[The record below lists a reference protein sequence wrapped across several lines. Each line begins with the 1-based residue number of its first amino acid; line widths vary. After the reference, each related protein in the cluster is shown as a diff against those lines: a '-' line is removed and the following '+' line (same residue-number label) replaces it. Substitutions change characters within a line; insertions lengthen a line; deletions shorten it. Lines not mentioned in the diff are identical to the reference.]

1 MNDPSMNATAP
12 TVSAPFISAPTVSTF
27 AVPVIATQT
36 AVRDRIASI
45 DVYRGMVMF
54 LMLAEMLHLYGLKDV
69 FQGEGWLAKG
79 AQWLAVHTTHVPW
92 RGGSLHDMIQP
103 SFTFLVGTAMA
114 FSLVS
119 RKASGQSWDTL
130 FFHALIRSLILI
142 LLGIFLRS
150 LGKPATNFTFDDTL
164 TQIGLGYW
172 ILFLLSGLSTPRLM
186 VALVVI
192 LLGYWFAFVVY
203 PSPGEYF
210 PYSQY
215 GVPATW
221 PEHYEGIASHF
232 NKNSNLAWAV
242 DRWWMNLFPRNKVYQ
257 FSSGGYATLSFIP
270 TLGTMLLGL
279 LAGRILQG
287 NSSKPAKQIWLWIS
301 AALCVGAAIAID
313 AEGWCPIVKRIWT
326 PTWVLWSGGL
336 CFVWLAVLNLVCD
349 IAGFKRWGSF
359 FLVIGAN
366 SIVAYVMSW
375 TLKEPIRLAIERH
388 FGFLVTRLDECV
400 GWMVKPLVQTEQS
413 PSFRPMLLGAL
424 TLAIMWMVLL
434 WMYRRKIFVKI

>member
-1 MNDPSMNATAP
+1 MNATAP
-12 TVSAPFISAPTVSTF
+12 NVSAPNVSAPTISES
-27 AVPVIATQT
+27 AVPVTATQT
-36 AVRDRIASI
+36 AVRDRIASVDI
-45 DVYRGMVMF
+45 YRGMVMF

-69 FQGEGWLAKG
+69 FQGEGWLAQG
-79 AQWLAVHTTHVPW
+79 AQWLALHTTHVPW

-114 FSLVS
+114 FSLVA
-119 RKASGQSWDTL
+119 RNARGQSWDAM
-130 FFHALIRSLILI
+130 FFHAVIRSLILI
-142 LLGIFLRS
+142 FLGIFLRS

-172 ILFLLSGLSTPRLM
+172 ILFLLSGLSTPRLIL
-186 VALVVI
+186 ALGVI

-215 GVPATW
+215 GVPANW

-279 LAGRILQG
+279 LAGRILRG
-287 NSSKPAKQIWLWIS
+287 NSSKLAKQIWLWIS
-301 AALCVGAAIAID
+301 AALCIGMAVAID
-313 AEGWCPIVKRIWT
+313 AEGLCPIVKRIWT

-336 CFVWLAVLNLVCD
+336 CFAWLAVLNLVCD
-349 IAGFKRWGSF
+349 IGGFKRWGSF
-359 FLVIGAN
+359 FMVIGAN

-388 FGFLVTRLDECV
+388 FGFLVTRLDGFV
-400 GWMVKPLVQTEQS
+400 GWMVKPLVQSEQP
-413 PSFRPMLLGAL
+413 PSFRLMLLGAL
-424 TLAIMWMVLL
+424 TLAIMWIVLL
-434 WMYRRKIFVKI
+434 WMYRKKIFVKI